1 MLRVDGTSII
11 VEGRGVK
18 TTIDGKPAVQVAIRD
33 ITERKRG
40 EEALRESE
48 GKLNAMLQSVPDSH
62 EHDGQGF
69 DHRCGPMNMPN
80 AILEKTSSE
89 RNVMRRII

>member
-1 MLRVDGTSII
+1 MIRIDGTSII

-40 EEALRESE
+40 
-48 GKLNAMLQSVPDSH
+48 
-62 EHDGQGF
+62 
-69 DHRCGPMNMPN
+69 
-80 AILEKTSSE
+80 
-89 RNVMRRII
+89 RRGIARK